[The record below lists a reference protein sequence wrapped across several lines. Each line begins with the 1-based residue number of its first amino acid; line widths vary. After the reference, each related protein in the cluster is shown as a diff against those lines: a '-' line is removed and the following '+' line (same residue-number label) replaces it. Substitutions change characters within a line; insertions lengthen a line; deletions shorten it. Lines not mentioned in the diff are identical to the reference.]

1 MTPAPMPRA
10 RRAEIGD
17 PELLSMVSRGDVS
30 ALGALYDRHDQAL
43 RRVILRLGVTRTDA
57 DDLVQETFLEVA
69 RCAEKYDGRAD
80 ARPWL
85 IGLSLNVVRRHR
97 RSLRILLRNFVAWAS
112 EPAPATVTPEEDA
125 EGASAAR
132 RARAALD
139 ALSPKK
145 REVFT
150 LVVLEGLPGEQVAAL
165 LQIPVATVWTRLHH
179 ARRELR
185 AAISPE
191 AP

>member
-1 MTPAPMPRA
+1 MMPMPRA
-10 RRAEIGD
+10 RRPDLGD
-17 PELLSMVSRGDVS
+17 PELLAMVSRGDVS
-30 ALGALYDRHDQAL
+30 ALGALYDRHEQGL
-43 RRVILRLGVTRTDA
+43 RRVI
-57 DDLVQETFLEVA
+57 
-69 RCAEKYDGRAD
+69 

-85 IGLSLNVVRRHR
+85 TGTYLNVLRRHR
-97 RSLRILLRNFVAWAS
+97 RSLRMLLRNFVAWAR
-112 EPAPATVTPEEDA
+112 EPAPATTTPEEDA

-185 AAISPE
+185 AAIAPE